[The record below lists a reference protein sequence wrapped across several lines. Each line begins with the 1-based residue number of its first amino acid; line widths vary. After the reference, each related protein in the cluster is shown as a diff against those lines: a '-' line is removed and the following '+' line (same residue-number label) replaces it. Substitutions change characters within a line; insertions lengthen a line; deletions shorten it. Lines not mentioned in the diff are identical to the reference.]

1 MAHRHASST
10 QWGGDTCITCSP
22 GSRPLLAI
30 GWMTRVPGERSIY
43 KRVHTTLSRKHSAA
57 GMSAN
62 QRLRLNSPGPA
73 SDSGE
78 SGILNERILVL
89 IFESIKWDIHVLC
102 AASAVNRKLR
112 AVATRLLWREL
123 CVYRAPRMVTA
134 LATGAPNGRLGG
146 GWHAL
151 AKLMFFCCG
160 CESTRHFRVSRP
172 SPGHF
177 VKESRF
183 SKTSGRSFLTKKCS
197 GDLLYV
203 SDPCEHPMGERE
215 DDLGIYRGVFR
226 GFMRSKTRACLI
238 RRQVKLEERV
248 CCPYCGARVWSMTAA
263 RLVPKSAA
271 RRLGTHDGGLEYF
284 VCLNGHLH
292 GTCWLVPLSSD
303 EDNGDDEDADD
314 GCSDDADDGSGRSEC
329 DDRTVTDGSVS
340 SISEEI
346 AADGPP
352 DQALCT

>member
-1 MAHRHASST
+1 MCLSQTFLLDH
-10 QWGGDTCITCSP
+10 WMGDACPRERCIYERERVRTTPTGMDNLALPP
-22 GSRPLLAI
+22 G
-30 GWMTRVPGERSIY
+30 MT
-43 KRVHTTLSRKHSAA
+43 
-57 GMSAN
+57 AN
-62 QRLRLNSPGPA
+62 RRLRLDSPSCA
-73 SDSGE
+73 SGSGE
-78 SGILNERILVL
+78 SGILNERILIL

-123 CVYRAPRMVTA
+123 CMYRAPRMVAA
-134 LATGAPNGRLGG
+134 LANGAPNGRLGG

-160 CESTRHFRVSRP
+160 CESTRHFRVSRS

-183 SKTSGRSFLTKKCS
+183 SKTSGRSFLTKKCR

-203 SDPCEHPMGERE
+203 SDPCEHPMGDRE
-215 DDLGIYRGVFR
+215 DDLGLYRGVFR

-238 RRQVKLEERV
+238 RRQVELEERL

-284 VCLNGHLH
+284 VCVNGHLH
-292 GTCWLVPLSSD
+292 GTCWLVPLSSEEEEAAAAGRED
-303 EDNGDDEDADD
+303 EDVDED
-314 GCSDDADDGSGRSEC
+314 GCSDDVDNGSDHSEC
-329 DDRTVTDGSVS
+329 DDRTVTDSSMS

-346 AADGPP
+346 AAVGPP
-352 DQALCT
+352 DRRLCAREIC